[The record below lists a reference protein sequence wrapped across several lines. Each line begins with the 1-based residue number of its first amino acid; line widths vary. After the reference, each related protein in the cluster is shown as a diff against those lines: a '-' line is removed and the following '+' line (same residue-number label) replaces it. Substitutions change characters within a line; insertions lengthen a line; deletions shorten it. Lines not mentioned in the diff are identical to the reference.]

1 MGSIRSKTRRFAL
14 PHDAVYMVSKIKPTD
29 SDDELE
35 STVIPIRLWDC
46 FEDWLEG
53 TPIDAIA
60 DRLNV
65 TMREM
70 DQILR
75 QLVTEKIANVQKK
88 SHERREK
95 KKNGEGHKS
104 NRKETSWSA

>member
-1 MGSIRSKTRRFAL
+1 MRSIRSKTRRLAL
-14 PHDAVYMVSKIKPTD
+14 PHDAVYMVTKHTGNLSDPD
-29 SDDELE
+29 SEF
-35 STVIPIRLWDC
+35 IPVRLWDC